1 MKANIICGWYLG
13 WGVDL
18 DFGYKINQFK
28 EEAIAMCHAP
38 TQFKSFRFALRVK
51 SKTKKSYLMIYLVYT

>member
-1 MKANIICGWYLG
+1 
-13 WGVDL
+13 L